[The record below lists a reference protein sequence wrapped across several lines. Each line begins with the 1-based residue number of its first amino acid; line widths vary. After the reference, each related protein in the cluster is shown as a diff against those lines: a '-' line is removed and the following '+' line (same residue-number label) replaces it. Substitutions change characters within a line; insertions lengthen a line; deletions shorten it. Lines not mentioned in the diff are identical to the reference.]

1 MITWKQIIWKLNK
14 LNYCAKMH
22 LLECADFSV
31 CNKLHV
37 QFVHLDYF
45 RSSYFRWRI
54 VKTNGAVMTGRR

>member
-1 MITWKQIIWKLNK
+1 MITWKLDKLNH
-14 LNYCAKMH
+14 CAKMH

-45 RSSYFRWRI
+45 RSSFFRWRI